1 MSVARLPATIPFDEI
16 VPGATVR
23 FCVIQGTQYLSIR
36 DMIMCVCGK
45 NQNDAGEV
53 WRKLSDDKKNEVQE
67 KILNFQFPGKGQSE
81 QPVITFVGALKLVMF
96 LPGEAAKRH
105 RSAMADILRRYFAGD
120 ASLIDEI
127 EANQASD
134 SPLAQ
139 MARASL
145 AVEPAIEDMAERK
158 RKREREDQEL
168 LQLKVS
174 NVSLFANTMALINP
188 NWRDDARLRLQT
200 EDWLKNVALSSGVA
214 GVITNGGEP
223 TQDRPISVTEVA
235 QEMGHRLSHGQQIS
249 VGKAVAAMYY
259 DKHGEEPS
267 WHYQWVQG
275 QQRKVKSYTQRD
287 RGLIEQAVLDVV
299 GN

>member
-1 MSVARLPATIPFDEI
+1 MAVSKIPATLPFDEI

-23 FCVIQGTQYLSIR
+23 FCVKDGVQYLSIR
-36 DMIMCVCGK
+36 DMIMCVCDK
-45 NQNDAGEV
+45 DNKRAAETWDRLTQ
-53 WRKLSDDKKNEVQE
+53 DKKEEISAFCGNH
-67 KILNFQFPGKGQSE
+67 KFPGSGQSD

-120 ASLIDEI
+120 ASLIDEL
-127 EANQASD
+127 EANRASD
-134 SPLAQ
+134 SAIAQ

-145 AVEPAIEDMAERK
+145 AAEPALEDAVDRK

-200 EDWLKNVALSSGVA
+200 EDWLKNAALNIGIGA
-214 GVITNGGEP
+214 ITNGDGSQE
-223 TQDRPISVTEVA
+223 RPISVTGVA

-249 VGKAVAAMYY
+249 VGRAVAVKYNERY
-259 DKHGEEPS
+259 SEEPS

-275 QQRKVKSYTQRD
+275 QQRKVKSYTARD
-287 RGLIEQAVLDVV
+287 RDLIEEAILDVI
-299 GN
+299 

>member
-1 MSVARLPATIPFDEI
+1 MAVSKVPAVIPFDEI

-23 FCVIQGTQYLSIR
+23 FCVKDGVQYLSIR

-45 NQNDAGEV
+45 NNDEAGLV
-53 WRKLSDDKKNEVQE
+53 WRRMSPERLSE
-67 KILNFQFPGKGQSE
+67 LRSFLSNFQFPGKGQSE
-81 QPVITFVGALKLVMF
+81 QPVISFVGALKLVMF

-120 ASLIDEI
+120 ASLIDEL

-134 SPLAQ
+134 SPIAQ

-145 AVEPAIEDMAERK
+145 AAEPALEDAVDRK

-200 EDWLKNVALSSGVA
+200 EDWLKNAALNSGVGA
-214 GVITNGGEP
+214 ITNGDGSQE
-223 TQDRPISVTEVA
+223 RPISVTEVA
-235 QEMGHRLSHGQQIS
+235 QEMGHRLSHGQQIA
-249 VGKAVAAMYY
+249 VGRAVAVKYNERY
-259 DKHGEEPS
+259 NEEPS

-275 QQRKVKSYTQRD
+275 QQRKVKSYTARD
-287 RGLIEQAVLDVV
+287 RDLIEQAILDVI
-299 GN
+299 

>member
-1 MSVARLPATIPFDEI
+1 MAVSKVPAVIPFDEI

-23 FCVIQGTQYLSIR
+23 FCVKDGVQYLSIR

-45 NQNDAGEV
+45 DQHDAARTWREMNPERVSEV
-53 WRKLSDDKKNEVQE
+53 GQFLSQY
-67 KILNFQFPGKGQSE
+67 QFPGKGQSE
-81 QPVITFVGALKLVMF
+81 QPVISFVGALKLVMF

-134 SPLAQ
+134 SPIAQ

-145 AVEPAIEDMAERK
+145 AAEPALEDAVDRK

-200 EDWLKNVALSSGVA
+200 EDWLKNAALNIGIGA
-214 GVITNGGEP
+214 ITNGDGSQE
-223 TQDRPISVTEVA
+223 RPISVTEVA
-235 QEMGHRLSHGQQIS
+235 QEMGHRLSHGQQIA
-249 VGKAVAAMYY
+249 VGRAVAVKYNERY
-259 DKHGEEPS
+259 NEEPS

-275 QQRKVKSYTQRD
+275 QQRKVKSYTARD
-287 RGLIEQAVLDVV
+287 RDLIEQAILDVI
-299 GN
+299 

>member
-1 MSVARLPATIPFDEI
+1 MAVSKVPAVIPFDEI

-23 FCVIQGTQYLSIR
+23 FCVIQGAQYLSVR

-53 WRKLSDDKKNEVQE
+53 WRKLSDDKKSEVQDFV
-67 KILNFQFPGKGQSE
+67 LNFQFPGKGQSE

-96 LPGEAAKRH
+96 LPGEAAKKH

-134 SPLAQ
+134 SPIAQ

-145 AVEPAIEDMAERK
+145 AAEPALEDGGDRK

-200 EDWLKNVALSSGVA
+200 EDWLKNVALNSGVRA
-214 GVITNGGEP
+214 ITNGDGSQE
-223 TQDRPISVTEVA
+223 RPISVTEVA
-235 QEMGHRLSHGQQIS
+235 HEMGHRLSHGQQIA
-249 VGKAVAAMYY
+249 VGRAVAAKYY
-259 DKHGEEPS
+259 DRYNEEPS

-275 QQRKVKSYTQRD
+275 QQRKVKSYTMRD
-287 RGLIEQAVLDVV
+287 RDLIEQAILDVI
-299 GN
+299 

>member
-1 MSVARLPATIPFDEI
+1 MAVSKVPAVIPFDEI

-23 FCVIQGTQYLSIR
+23 FCVKDSVQYLSIR

-45 NQNDAGEV
+45 DQHDAARTWREMNPGRVSEV
-53 WRKLSDDKKNEVQE
+53 GQYLS
-67 KILNFQFPGKGQSE
+67 NFQFPGKGQSE

-96 LPGEAAKRH
+96 LPGEAAKKH

-134 SPLAQ
+134 SPIAQ

-145 AVEPAIEDMAERK
+145 ASEPALEDAVDRK

-200 EDWLKNVALSSGVA
+200 EDWLKNVALSSGVGA
-214 GVITNGGEP
+214 ITNGEAAV
-223 TQDRPISVTEVA
+223 DRPISVSEIA
-235 QEMGHRLSHGQQIS
+235 QEMGYRLSHGQQIS
-249 VGKAVAAMYY
+249 IGRVVAAKYY
-259 DKHGEEPS
+259 ERYNEEPS

-275 QQRKVKSYTQRD
+275 QQRKVKSYTERD
-287 RGLIEQAVLDVV
+287 RDLIEGAILAVV
-299 GN
+299 

>member
-23 FCVIQGTQYLSIR
+23 FCVKDGVQYLSIR
-36 DMIMCVCGK
+36 DLIMCVCGK
-45 NQNDAGEV
+45 TNDEAGLV
-53 WRKLSDDKKNEVQE
+53 WRRMSPEKLEEVRSFCS
-67 KILNFQFPGKGQSE
+67 NFQFPGKGQSE

-96 LPGEAAKRH
+96 LPGEAAKKH

-127 EANQASD
+127 EQNQASD
-134 SPLAQ
+134 SAIAQ

-145 AVEPAIEDMAERK
+145 AAEPAIEDVVERK

-188 NWRDDARLRLQT
+188 NWRDDTRLRLQT
-200 EDWLKNVALSSGVA
+200 EDWLKTAALSSGVMGA
-214 GVITNGGEP
+214 ITNGDGAQQQ
-223 TQDRPISVTEVA
+223 QDRPISVCEVA
-235 QEMGHRLSHGQQIS
+235 LEMGYRLSHGQQVR
-249 VGKAVAAMYY
+249 VGRAVAAEYY
-259 DKHGEEPS
+259 KKYGDEPS
-267 WHYQWVQG
+267 CHDQWVDG
-275 QQRKVKSYTQRD
+275 ALRKVKSYTQRD
-287 RGLIEQAVLDVV
+287 RDLIEQAVLKVV
-299 GN
+299 

>member
-1 MSVARLPATIPFDEI
+1 LSMAVSKVPAVIPFDEI

-23 FCVIQGTQYLSIR
+23 FCVKDGVQYLSIR
-36 DMIMCVCGK
+36 DTIMCVCGK
-45 NQNDAGEV
+45 DQHDAARTWREMNPERVSEV
-53 WRKLSDDKKNEVQE
+53 GQFLSQY
-67 KILNFQFPGKGQSE
+67 QFPGKGQSE
-81 QPVITFVGALKLVMF
+81 QPVISFVGALKLVMF

-120 ASLIDEI
+120 ASLIDEL

-134 SPLAQ
+134 SPIAQ

-145 AVEPAIEDMAERK
+145 AAEPALEDAVDRK

-200 EDWLKNVALSSGVA
+200 EDWLKNAALNSGVGA
-214 GVITNGGEP
+214 ITNGDGSQE
-223 TQDRPISVTEVA
+223 RPISVTEVA

-249 VGKAVAAMYY
+249 VGRAVAVKYNERY
-259 DKHGEEPS
+259 NEEPS

-275 QQRKVKSYTQRD
+275 QQRKVKSYTARD
-287 RGLIEQAVLDVV
+287 RDLIEQAILDVI
-299 GN
+299 

>member
-1 MSVARLPATIPFDEI
+1 MAGSKVPAVIPFDEI

-23 FCVIQGTQYLSIR
+23 FCVKDGVQYLSIR

-53 WRKLSDDKKNEVQE
+53 WRKLSDDKKGEVQDFV
-67 KILNFQFPGKGQSE
+67 LNFQFPGKGQSE

-96 LPGEAAKRH
+96 LPGEAAKKH

-134 SPLAQ
+134 SPVAQ

-145 AVEPAIEDMAERK
+145 AAEPALEDAGDRK

-200 EDWLKNVALSSGVA
+200 EDWLKNVALNSGVGA
-214 GVITNGGEP
+214 ITNGEGVV
-223 TQDRPISVTEVA
+223 DRPISVSEIA
-235 QEMGHRLSHGQQIS
+235 LEMGYRLSHGQQIS
-249 VGKAVAAMYY
+249 IGRAVAAKYHERY
-259 DKHGEEPS
+259 NEEPS

-275 QQRKVKSYTQRD
+275 QQRKVKSYTERD
-287 RGLIEQAVLDVV
+287 RDLIEEAILAVA
-299 GN
+299 